1 MPSSRVKF
9 LMVFLVSA
17 YKAAHKSELSDTADP
32 KDAKKKNSQGP
43 FLLTVNFLKQQ
54 AGTEE
59 NILLLSEVFHASDS
73 SGLSCCFTCSNVY
86 LHPTCL

>member
-32 KDAKKKNSQGP
+32 KDAKKKKKLSGALPINS
-43 FLLTVNFLKQQ
+43 
-54 AGTEE
+54 E
-59 NILLLSEVFHASDS
+59 LS
-73 SGLSCCFTCSNVY
+73 
-86 LHPTCL
+86 